1 MTAKGQRGT
10 TRAGSSGDPR
20 PVEQRAEEL
29 MARWS
34 SDASKFLTRFVG
46 RAREE
51 FEDVVA
57 EARTL
62 TEDWERD
69 RSRQGSNSGD

>member
-1 MTAKGQRGT
+1 MPK
-10 TRAGSSGDPR
+10 AGSSGDQR
-20 PVEQRAEEL
+20 PVEERAEEL

-34 SDASKFLTRFVG
+34 ADASRFLNRFVG

-62 TEDWERD
+62 TEEWERG
-69 RSRQGSNSGD
+69 RRKSPPSGR

>member
-1 MTAKGQRGT
+1 MT
-10 TRAGSSGDPR
+10 
-20 PVEQRAEEL
+20 
-29 MARWS
+29 RWS
-34 SDASKFLTRFVG
+34 ADASRFLNRFIG

-62 TEDWERD
+62 TEEWERGRRKSSRSD
-69 RSRQGSNSGD
+69 R